1 MKNSERLNIV
11 IPMAGRGQRFQD
23 AGYTVPKPLI
33 PIHGKPMI
41 EWVIDNVR
49 PNRPHRFVFIA
60 LDEHEKK
67 YGVSKKLTA
76 LCPGA
81 EVVLLNGVTEGAACT
96 VLTARRY
103 IDNDEPLMLA
113 NSDQWVDISIDDY
126 LSAMDKPGVDGLIM
140 TMFADDKKWS
150 YVAMDERGLITR
162 VVEKEVISRDA
173 TVGIYNYARGRDFV
187 KAAEQMIRAER
198 RVNNEF
204 YVAPVY
210 NEMIAAEARII
221 PYNIGPVSERFFG
234 LGTPDDLK
242 IFLAREAAPPP
253 ERKK

>member
-1 MKNSERLNIV
+1 MNSSAPLNIV

-23 AGYTVPKPLI
+23 AGYNVPKPLI

-41 EWVIDNVR
+41 ELVINNVR
-49 PNRPHRFVFIA
+49 PKRLHRFIFIA
-60 LDEHEKK
+60 LAEHEQK
-67 YGVSKKLTA
+67 YGVSRKLTA
-76 LCPGA
+76 VCPGA
-81 EVVLLNGVTEGAACT
+81 MVVLLDGVTEGAACT
-96 VLTARRY
+96 VLTARQH
-103 IDNDEPLMLA
+103 IDNDAPLMLA
-113 NSDQWVDISIDDY
+113 NSDQWVDILIDDY
-126 LSAMDKPGVDGLIM
+126 LAAMDKPGVDGLVM

-150 YVAMDERGLITR
+150 YAALNEQGLITR

-187 KAAEQMIRAER
+187 EAAEQMIRAGR

-210 NEMIAAEARII
+210 NEMIAAGAKII

-234 LGTPDDLK
+234 LGTPEDLNL
-242 IFLAREAAPPP
+242 FLSRERVI
-253 ERKK
+253 RK